1 MLPYM
6 TFRTPGDSV
15 INTGGFRRR
24 TTLFTVW
31 ASYDTPSRQQM
42 QVVRKIREKYSAPY
56 LNVVSVSLDTDEK
69 AWREILHSDTLEGW
83 AHCILKEGWNAN
95 QVENLGIQ
103 SLPATFILNGTGR
116 IVAKNIYDEELIDT
130 VDKTVAEVGED
141 KTLGEKSSSSPKSS
155 SKK

>member
-69 AWREILHSDTLEGW
+69 H
-83 AHCILKEGWNAN
+83 
-95 QVENLGIQ
+95 
-103 SLPATFILNGTGR
+103 
-116 IVAKNIYDEELIDT
+116 
-130 VDKTVAEVGED
+130 
-141 KTLGEKSSSSPKSS
+141 GEKYCAATR
-155 SKK
+155 SKVGPTAF